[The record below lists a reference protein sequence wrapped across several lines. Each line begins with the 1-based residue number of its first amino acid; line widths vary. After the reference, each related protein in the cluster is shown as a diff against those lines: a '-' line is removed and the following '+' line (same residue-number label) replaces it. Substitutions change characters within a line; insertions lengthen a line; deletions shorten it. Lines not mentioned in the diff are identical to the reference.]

1 MNNCSI
7 PALPRSVPLVRPLS
21 QRLVDRWLALKA
33 WWVERARQR
42 REARDIEM
50 AAELNEAMLRDIG
63 APDWLQAHAQS
74 RREAQLQRLQEARL
88 GLEHR
93 PLGDRW

>member
-1 MNNCSI
+1 MNDCSS
-7 PALPRSVPLVRPLS
+7 PALPRSIPLVRPPL
-21 QRLVDRWLALKA
+21 QRLADGWLAVKA
-33 WWVERARQR
+33 WWIARAKQR
-42 REARDIEM
+42 REAREIEI
-50 AAELNEAMLRDIG
+50 AAELNDAMLRDIG
-63 APDWLQAHAQS
+63 APDWLLAQAES